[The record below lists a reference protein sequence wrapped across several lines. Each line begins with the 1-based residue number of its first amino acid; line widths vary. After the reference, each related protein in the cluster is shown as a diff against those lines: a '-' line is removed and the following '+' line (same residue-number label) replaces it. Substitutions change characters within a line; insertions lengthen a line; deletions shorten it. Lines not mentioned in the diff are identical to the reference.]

1 MDRACGELW
10 DAACRILAGKLS
22 GDVFARWIAGI
33 RSVSCSDEQ
42 LVLAVANDFYV
53 CWLEENYLPLIRMAV
68 AAAGGRERHVL
79 LQVDHH
85 GKGTL
90 PPAPPAAPRPSSL
103 ARTEEKAP
111 ARRSRL
117 VAALNPSF
125 TFSAFVVGPS
135 NLFAHT
141 ASMAVAQA
149 PARAYNPLLIYG
161 GPGLGKTHLM
171 QAIGHYVSSAQRG
184 ANICYVSAEAFL
196 NEFIEAIQAN
206 QPNAFRRKFR
216 GMDLL
221 LIDDIH
227 FLAGKDAIQ
236 EEFFHTFNE
245 LHNAHKQIVISSDRP
260 PSEVPGLEPRLVSRF
275 EWGCITQIEPPDLET
290 RVAILRKKTEGY
302 SLPLPDKVL
311 FYIAERIRNDIR
323 ALGGALTS
331 VMAFA
336 TMNRSSLS
344 DDELETLLRHAVA
357 RATPEPPSFEI
368 VQKAVAEHFDLRVSD
383 LTGRRRPN
391 SVALPR
397 QVAMY
402 LCRSLTAHSLPVIGE
417 AFARNHATVL
427 YACRTVEDRMKSD
440 PSFRHTVNH
449 LRRQLGAS

>member
-1 MDRACGELW
+1 MDRTCGVLW
-10 DAACRILAGKLS
+10 DDACRILGGKLS
-22 GDVFARWIAGI
+22 KDVYARWIAGI
-33 RSVSCSDEQ
+33 RPVACTAEQ

-68 AAAGGRERHVL
+68 TAAGGTERDVVL
-79 LQVDHH
+79 RVDSSAPVARPSAPLVTEPS
-85 GKGTL
+85 KVEEK
-90 PPAPPAAPRPSSL
+90 PPAR
-103 ARTEEKAP
+103 KAKP
-111 ARRSRL
+111 L
-117 VAALNPSF
+117 PALNPSF
-125 TFSAFVVGPS
+125 TFSTFVVGPS
-135 NLFAHT
+135 NLFSHT

-171 QAIGHYVSSAQRG
+171 QAIGHHVSSSMKG

-196 NEFIEAIQAN
+196 NQFIEAIQSN

-275 EWGCITQIEPPDLET
+275 EWGCITQIEAPDLET
-290 RVAILRKKTEGY
+290 RVAILRRKAESY
-302 SLPLPDKVL
+302 HLPLPDKVL

-323 ALGGALTS
+323 ALVGALTS

-336 TMNRSSLS
+336 SMNRSSLS
-344 DDELETLLRHAVA
+344 DDELEAVLRHAVA
-357 RATPEPPSFEI
+357 RAAPEPPSFEI
-368 VQKAVAEHFDLRVSD
+368 VQKTVAEHFDLRVSD

-402 LCRSLTAHSLPVIGE
+402 LCRTLTSHSLPVIGE

-427 YACRTVEDRMKSD
+427 HACRTVDDRMKSD

-449 LRRQLGAS
+449 LRRQLGGS